1 MNHLGALSL
10 YVDHHVDSDVVIA
23 LCAHDRDVIVQSVTV
38 QSVTV
43 QSAVVQNAIAQNVVD
58 RNVVDQVAGVRSV
71 NIPIAVVL
79 REVVPSVDSL
89 YVGLQKVHRLV
100 VCVVYACA
108 MVCGL
113 VVLHS

>member
-1 MNHLGALSL
+1 M

-23 LCAHDRDVIVQSVTV
+23 LYAHDRDVIVQSVTV
-38 QSVTV
+38 QSAVV
-43 QSAVVQNAIAQNVVD
+43 QSAVDQNAIAQSVVA
-58 RNVVDQVAGVRSV
+58 QVAGVRSV

-89 YVGLQKVHRLV
+89 HVGLQKVHRLV

>member
-23 LCAHDRDVIVQSVTV
+23 LYAHDRDVIVRSAVDQNVIAQSVV
-38 QSVTV
+38 VRSVV
-43 QSAVVQNAIAQNVVD
+43 A
-58 RNVVDQVAGVRSV
+58 QVAGVRSV
-71 NIPIAVVL
+71 NIPIVVVL

-89 YVGLQKVHRLV
+89 HVGLQKVHRLV